1 MSTKELAKKQ
11 LEATSDLQVANCYF
25 QNLPNEILLKI
36 VDYLHIGDLLRCG
49 QTCRRLRAIVHEES
63 LWEKVNFSCNSL
75 VPTGLLQLILELG
88 CEYLNISDQIVGELT
103 LHQASQ
109 LKYLTLNLNFSYI
122 DANKIFDPL
131 LSSCHSLEKLH
142 LSYLDLNSSVISSI
156 CTQNSK
162 TLKVLKLTWCC
173 QSSSGRA
180 EKLPFKFIQQIID
193 QCVELE
199 ELTFCQ
205 TRLSEESI
213 DYLVKNITP
222 KVSKICLCTNLSV
235 KDEHIHILVGRCT
248 NLTELNLF
256 RTGITDLSLFYIIEK
271 QQSTLEKLGL
281 IGTSID
287 LAMLFE
293 LRAMEKLKVLDFN
306 PEIPGNEDFD
316 DELESFMRQNP
327 SIEIVHLGRALLKQ
341 GWSDKISN
349 FRYYEYRQDT
359 KYKQISN

>member
-1 MSTKELAKKQ
+1 
-11 LEATSDLQVANCYF
+11 
-25 QNLPNEILLKI
+25 
-36 VDYLHIGDLLRCG
+36 
-49 QTCRRLRAIVHEES
+49 
-63 LWEKVNFSCNSL
+63 
-75 VPTGLLQLILELG
+75 LILELG

-122 DANKIFDPL
+122 DANKIFGPL

-235 KDEHIHILVGRCT
+235 KDEHIYRLVRRCT